1 MGSIPGWGRSLGGGQ
16 GNPLQYSCLENPHA
30 QRTLVGYS
38 PWGRKESDTTEAT
51 QHAQRKTR
59 YTAKEFTFLLRMG
72 RYVPLGS
79 PNSFLSYVPQLS
91 RAKSCFLIAY
101 ILNSLFTI
109 RSGRCSR
116 WLLLAS
122 PHFLIMG
129 VGGICWIAGN
139 ESVGSPHSH
148 LGFPWQLSW

>member
-1 MGSIPGWGRSLGGGQ
+1 M
-16 GNPLQYSCLENPHA
+16 
-30 QRTLVGYS
+30 GYS
-38 PWGRKESDTTEAT
+38 PWGHKESDTTEAT

-72 RYVPLGS
+72 RYMPLGS

-109 RSGRCSR
+109 RNGRCSG
-116 WLLLAS
+116 WLLLAFPTPPPAPQQS
-122 PHFLIMG
+122 PQGASNLLDSRHCIPFG
-129 VGGICWIAGN
+129 
-139 ESVGSPHSH
+139 EPSFTFGSPKITDDCDISCPLIWQEVFHSTRAS
-148 LGFPWQLSW
+148 LVASW